1 MIAEKAADMIKEKDT
16 VKAIRD
22 YFKHLLETKHK
33 RMREEEEPAPA
44 EKGKH

>member
-1 MIAEKAADMIKEKDT
+1 VRERDT

-33 RMREEEEPAPA
+33 KMREEEEPAPSTPA
-44 EKGKH
+44 AATNGKH